1 MTSDQRAGGS
11 PEVTDGTTPDMVVG
25 EALNEALMELTR
37 VIQWV
42 TAERM
47 REVGFVMA
55 KCPCCV
61 GTGTVTYGDT
71 CAACHGARWL
81 DEDGLA
87 AWEDSLN
94 VR

>member
-1 MTSDQRAGGS
+1 MPDQ
-11 PEVTDGTTPDMVVG
+11 ETTAPVVG
-25 EALNEALMELTR
+25 EALNNALLELTR
-37 VIQWV
+37 VTQWV

-47 REVGFVMA
+47 REVGIWMTQ
-55 KCPCCV
+55 CPCCV
-61 GTGTVTYGDT
+61 GTGVVTYGDT

-81 DEDGLA
+81 DEDGFT